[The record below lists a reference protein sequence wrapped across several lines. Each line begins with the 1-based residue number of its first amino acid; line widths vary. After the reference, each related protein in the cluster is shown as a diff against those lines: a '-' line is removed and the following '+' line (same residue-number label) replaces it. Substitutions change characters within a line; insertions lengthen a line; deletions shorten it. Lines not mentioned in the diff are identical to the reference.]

1 MEKLN
6 TNRRIKRKANRARK
20 TINPQDRQNSSL
32 ANKVETLSFQLQKP
46 AIAEYV
52 EYMRHPKKVIFMNFF
67 AGIARGFGAVI
78 GATVLVA
85 LFLYFL
91 SFLISL
97 NIPHIGKYIAELV
110 KIVEKYL

>member
-1 MEKLN
+1 
-6 TNRRIKRKANRARK
+6 
-20 TINPQDRQNSSL
+20 
-32 ANKVETLSFQLQKP
+32 
-46 AIAEYV
+46 
-52 EYMRHPKKVIFMNFF
+52 MNFF